1 MTFTSAN
8 YEKIDRMKPPSM
20 NANNQDLF
28 VWSLFLLNG
37 GSEWVDVEDIYL
49 KSFELAP
56 ERLSWR
62 TRRDIPDY
70 KKCAKALQSVEAPG
84 KNHEGM
90 LVKKSEHERK
100 LSTKGLEWCNTYAEL
115 LKGVYEGER
124 VQTQATHEAAR
135 RVRQVL
141 NFGPFIEFSETGQ
154 LNFEPWELADLL
166 RCAVDSSSDIWQ
178 ARLAVFAEASIFE
191 NNKEVQTFVTAIQEW
206 LAKGESNG

>member
-1 MTFTSAN
+1 
-8 YEKIDRMKPPSM
+8 MKPPSM

-100 LSTKGLEWCNTYAEL
+100 LSTK
-115 LKGVYEGER
+115 
-124 VQTQATHEAAR
+124 
-135 RVRQVL
+135 
-141 NFGPFIEFSETGQ
+141 
-154 LNFEPWELADLL
+154 
-166 RCAVDSSSDIWQ
+166 DSSGATPTPNSSKASTK
-178 ARLAVFAEASIFE
+178 ARESKLKQHMKQPAEY
-191 NNKEVQTFVTAIQEW
+191 
-206 LAKGESNG
+206 AKY